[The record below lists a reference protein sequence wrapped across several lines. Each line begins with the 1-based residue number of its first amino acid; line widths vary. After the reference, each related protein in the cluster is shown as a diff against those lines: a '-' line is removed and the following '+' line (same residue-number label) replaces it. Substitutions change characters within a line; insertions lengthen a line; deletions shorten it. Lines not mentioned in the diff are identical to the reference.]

1 MADPSSPGARPG
13 ARPITAGQRP
23 TGPGSP
29 AAAGGGAPPLL
40 PDLPEVP
47 GAPEAPGAPA
57 PPAPRSSGSRSG
69 PVQSAARTSGSK
81 GAPLDATPPASS
93 GSHMAAMSPEIQ
105 ARTSG
110 LKIKPEAGDVKQR
123 LREGALDTVLN
134 AASILADTWED
145 FRRQDRFFK
154 YKAAIIAAW
163 VFLSVTSFFVA
174 FPGSMFD
181 AKNRLGARL
190 VDTTVNDLPVYMI
203 VNDSG
208 DAWREV
214 TVVVN
219 GRYRTAVGTV
229 EPNGGTLTF
238 NIKQLKGDND
248 QAAPLDLVIT
258 DLQLRTDDGNAWL
271 KKDGELR

>member
-1 MADPSSPGARPG
+1 VLPD
-13 ARPITAGQRP
+13 
-23 TGPGSP
+23 
-29 AAAGGGAPPLL
+29 L
-40 PDLPEVP
+40 PDLPE
-47 GAPEAPGAPA
+47 APA
-57 PPAPRSSGSRSG
+57 QAGPPAPLRTSGSRSA
-69 PVQSAARTSGSK
+69 PVMSAARTSGSK
-81 GAPLDATPPASS
+81 GAPLGASPAPAS
-93 GSHMAAMSPEIQ
+93 GSHSPLPVEIQ

-110 LKIKPEAGDVKQR
+110 LKLRAEPTNVKQR
-123 LREGALDTVLN
+123 LRETALDTVLN
-134 AASILADTWED
+134 AAGILADTWDD

-154 YKAAIIAAW
+154 YKAAIIGAW
-163 VFLSVTSFFVA
+163 AFLSITSFFIA

-190 VDTTVNDLPVYMI
+190 VDTRVNDRPVYMI
-203 VNDSG
+203 VNDSS

-238 NIKQLKGDND
+238 NIKQLKGDNGI
-248 QAAPLDLVIT
+248 AAPHDLVIT

>member
-1 MADPSSPGARPG
+1 MLSEIPD
-13 ARPITAGQRP
+13 
-23 TGPGSP
+23 
-29 AAAGGGAPPLL
+29 L
-40 PDLPEVP
+40 PDLPP
-47 GAPEAPGAPA
+47 AAPA
-57 PPAPRSSGSRSG
+57 PPEQPAAPRSSGSRSG
-69 PVQSAARTSGSK
+69 PVMSAARNSGSK
-81 GAPLDATPPASS
+81 GAPLGASPVPGS
-93 GSHMAAMSPEIQ
+93 GTHAASEIQ

-110 LKIKPEAGDVKQR
+110 LKLRPEAADVKQR

-134 AASILADTWED
+134 AAGILADTWDD
-145 FRRQDRFFK
+145 FRRQDRYFK
-154 YKAAIIAAW
+154 FKAAIIGAW
-163 VFLSVTSFFVA
+163 VVLSLTSFFVA

-190 VDTTVNDLPVYMI
+190 VDTKVNDRPVYMI
-203 VNDSG
+203 VNDSSN
-208 DAWREV
+208 AWREV

-248 QAAPLDLVIT
+248 VAAPLDLAIT